1 MQRVPINPEA
11 IELLSQIAQ
20 GPIDRERI
28 TEADIFL
35 ACLVWVLL
43 GTLFVDGK
51 IERRETQLL
60 QAVLA
65 RLIEPDSDR
74 DRFIQAILK
83 GIHQKKLARRLED
96 LPVLSASLS
105 VAEKLLLV
113 GFGCQMSSADGTI
126 HLKERQYLGAIAS
139 YLQVNHTYVK
149 VLEAR
154 FGGSE
159 AIDDRALREVCDLL
173 DPDRFPSPHSVF
185 VKAARYLRELLLAH

>member
-1 MQRVPINPEA
+1 MQRVPIDPEA

-20 GPIDRERI
+20 GQLDRERI

-51 IERRETQLL
+51 IESRETQLL
-60 QAVLA
+60 QAVLD

-105 VAEKLLLV
+105 VAEKLLIV

-139 YLQVNHTYVK
+139 HLQVNYTYLR
-149 VLEAR
+149 VLEAK
-154 FGGSE
+154 FGASE
-159 AIDDRALREVCDLL
+159 EIDDRAFREVCDLL